1 MFQRFQPERETGAVS
16 GLQVLCSM
24 AWKNDHSNS
33 ETEHDWQ
40 SIQRIK
46 FFSLDISKAPGLLLI
61 HLDDVILKM
70 LLSGEEP
77 DQHV

>member
-1 MFQRFQPERETGAVS
+1 MGFSYFVP
-16 GLQVLCSM
+16 M
-24 AWKNDHSNS
+24 AWKNDHSIS